1 MVTGWHF
8 RSATRL
14 THESETN
21 PILTL
26 HVGYTMTTTFA
37 KKACLWY
44 FFFIVCFFNSD
55 PKRNVIPG
63 TTAFLYQDFL
73 SFTTFKRSQTKT
85 SSATDQIVSTF
96 AFQLPQS
103 PSVLNKQLDYCLP
116 VWMCFATSV
125 WRNKRKQK
133 KKKILLRIIASYSET
148 GRRYTYEREEHFVF
162 LFLFYFL
169 IVLNQKFFRV
179 VSGKCGPVTDREA
192 ISSARRRNSP
202 ESRCGCHDA

>member
-1 MVTGWHF
+1 MWFLGRQHF
-8 RSATRL
+8 YIRIFFLLLRSSGPR
-14 THESETN
+14 
-21 PILTL
+21 
-26 HVGYTMTTTFA
+26 
-37 KKACLWY
+37 
-44 FFFIVCFFNSD
+44 
-55 PKRNVIPG
+55 
-63 TTAFLYQDFL
+63 Q
-73 SFTTFKRSQTKT
+73 T

-116 VWMCFATSV
+116 VCMCFATSV

-133 KKKILLRIIASYSET
+133 KKKFLLRIIASYSGDVTRTNEKNIL
-148 GRRYTYEREEHFVF
+148 FCFF
-162 LFLFYFL
+162 LFFFYFL